1 MRARRRWTFVLT
13 LTAVLLSLFALAG
26 TARAGEII
34 DGNNPP
40 TVRNNMHSCP
50 RGYIA
55 TGVHVGNNQ
64 LLCLGLFSDPAGFM
78 TTGESVVSS
87 NFWPPDSVTR
97 AAHGYS
103 SALPSIP
110 WCGPDR
116 YVTGVHVANRQLN
129 CAQFPSG
136 SNRNYTPR
144 LGHIVVDYGTNP
156 TQRSNMHAC
165 PRGFVLVGANFD
177 NNTFLCAELPFC
189 QEASHCPGSLAGEVC
204 EFQSIACDEDCLFT
218 TTGVCRRQGQ
228 LSFRE
233 DNGCVEDFVGWLT
246 ERSGNL
252 VNFTNN
258 DAFTNDEARSLSL
271 SNVRAGTIIRVYD
284 NSAGST
290 NDDWT
295 QIFAKT
301 NISSTCVG
309 TFQTSSDTPSLRIDH
324 HRVDNLD
331 GKVSRVDVRSAIIDF
346 GGRCVDVNMNN
357 NAAQIFDCHAG
368 PNQSWI
374 YEADGE
380 IRGING
386 LCLEA
391 NSSEIHTWP
400 NLPAGQSRRAAVR
413 VANCNGSVHQKWTV
427 TEAGQLRM
435 FADMCLDIVSGT
447 SQNNA
452 ALQIFPCNGGQD
464 QRWLSSF

>member
-1 MRARRRWTFVLT
+1 MSHHRPPTF
-13 LTAVLLSLFALAG
+13 AVLSILTFLGCAG
-26 TARAGEII
+26 AARAGEII
-34 DGNNPP
+34 DGNTPP

-55 TGVHVGNNQ
+55 TGVHVANNQ
-64 LLCLGLFSDPAGFM
+64 LLCLGLFSDPAGFL
-78 TTGESVVSS
+78 TTAETVVSGIL
-87 NFWPPDSVTR
+87 WPPDSVTR
-97 AAHGYS
+97 AAHAYTG
-103 SALPSIP
+103 PSIP

-129 CAQFPSG
+129 CAQFPTAT
-136 SNRNYTPR
+136 NRNYTPR
-144 LGHIVVDYGTNP
+144 LGHIVVDLGSNP

-165 PRGFVLVGANFD
+165 PRGFVIAGANFD
-177 NNTFLCAELPFC
+177 TNTFLCAELPFC

-204 EFQSIACDEDCLFT
+204 EFQSISCDEDCLFP
-218 TTGVCRRQGQ
+218 TTGVCRRQGG

-233 DNGCVEDFVGWLT
+233 DNGCFEDFVGSLT
-246 ERSGNL
+246 DRSANV
-252 VNFTNN
+252 VNFTSN

-271 SNVRAGTIIRVYD
+271 SSVRAGTIIRVYD

-290 NDDWT
+290 SDDWT
-295 QIFAKT
+295 QIFVK
-301 NISSTCVG
+301 STTSACVG
-309 TFQTSSDTPSLRIDH
+309 TFQSSFETSALRVEH
-324 HRVDNLD
+324 HPVDNLD

-346 GGRCVDVNMNN
+346 AGRCLDVNQNDN
-357 NAAQIFDCHAG
+357 SAQIFDCHAG

-374 YEADGE
+374 YEVDGE
-380 IRGING
+380 IRGLGN

-391 NSSEIHTWP
+391 NSSQIHTWP
-400 NLPAGQSRRAAVR
+400 NLAAGQVRRASVR

-427 TEAGQLRM
+427 TEAGQIRM
-435 FADMCLDIVSGT
+435 FSDMCLDIAGGT

-452 ALQIFPCNGGQD
+452 AVQIFPCHGGQN